1 MKDYFSFQLFMR
13 MSTALFIGSAIYA
26 MVFGNTW

>member
-13 MSTALFIGSAIYA
+13 MSTALFIGSATYA
-26 MVFGNTW
+26 IIFGNTW